1 MQIKNGT
8 LQIVHVGFGRFML
21 KMSVLFNRISI
32 EGKERKISCE
42 TKVYDIMRT
51 LFYDFMIFMHGFYL

>member
-1 MQIKNGT
+1 MKIKNGT

-21 KMSVLFNRISI
+21 KISVLFNIISI

-42 TKVYDIMRT
+42 TNVYDFMRT

>member
-1 MQIKNGT
+1 M
-8 LQIVHVGFGRFML
+8 F

-42 TKVYDIMRT
+42 TKVYDFMRI
-51 LFYDFMIFMHGFYL
+51 LFYDFMIFMHGFYV